1 MTSLLFF
8 VSVKRGHVYV
18 QKSLFARRK
27 FEKTR
32 LICRFKVL
40 KNHSFNAFGW
50 IFRNSKIFRKNIK
63 KCPRRLYKS
72 KEQSII

>member
-8 VSVKRGHVYV
+8 CVRNMRTRVRLEKPLRTVEI
-18 QKSLFARRK
+18 RK
-27 FEKTR
+27 KR
-32 LICRFKVL
+32 LICCFKVL

-50 IFRNSKIFRKNIK
+50 IFRNSKIFRKNLK
-63 KCPRRLYKS
+63 KCPYRLYKS